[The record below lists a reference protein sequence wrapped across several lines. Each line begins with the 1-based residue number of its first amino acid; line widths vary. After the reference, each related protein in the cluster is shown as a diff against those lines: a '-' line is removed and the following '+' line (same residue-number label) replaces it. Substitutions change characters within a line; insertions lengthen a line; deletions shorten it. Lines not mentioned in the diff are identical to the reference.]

1 MKMFLFLFTAMLLQW
16 NYCFAQQ
23 HHRDSVVLGDVT
35 VIGKG
40 KLQKLRESALS
51 VNAIDVASKLNTI
64 PNLNDVVN
72 QSTGVKIRYE
82 GGLGS
87 DFELSLNGMSGN
99 SVRYFIDGIPLET
112 KGNEVTLANIPVN
125 MIDHIEV
132 FKGVVPAYLG
142 QSHAVFT
149 YLNAAPDADQR
160 LGADQIA
167 INEVFGERY
176 TGKEQIEFLVNEH
189 FLNRQGGEERK
200 RVTDTCFRVL
210 GEGGAKKYHIESQSL
225 PDSSLLVRIFEYDTQ
240 IALDEGSIEGDLLT
254 VTFPH
259 SAVLFLRHTRTTPA
273 RMGIRMVTPGGD
285 VSYEI
290 PVMKVQAYGLR
301 ELFAKRLYFLL
312 PFYIFS
318 HESRFGQYE
327 QDAAKLGLLQGE
339 YAEIHRRLEEL
350 QESGIIDEFTRQ
362 AIIDM
367 SKRVLQHIARR
378 YQKVKEGVRDIM
390 GGKIL
395 EYEAKTIRNESW
407 NAGRAEGWNDGK
419 EDLARALLASGA
431 ISVEAI
437 QQATGWDRQQVEA
450 LRQP

>member
-1 MKMFLFLFTAMLLQW
+1 MA
-16 NYCFAQQ
+16 
-23 HHRDSVVLGDVT
+23 DSTPTPYDDVFRT
-35 VIGKG
+35 
-40 KLQKLRESALS
+40 L
-51 VNAIDVASKLNTI
+51 
-64 PNLNDVVN
+64 LNDC
-72 QSTGVKIRYE
+72 S
-82 GGLGS
+82 
-87 DFELSLNGMSGN
+87 
-99 SVRYFIDGIPLET
+99 PLI
-112 KGNEVTLANIPVN
+112 LPV
-125 MIDHIEV
+125 
-132 FKGVVPAYLG
+132 L
-142 QSHAVFT
+142 
-149 YLNAAPDADQR
+149 
-160 LGADQIA
+160 
-167 INEVFGERY
+167 NEVFGERY

-225 PDSSLLVRIFEYDTQ
+225 PDTSLLVRIFEYDTQ

-290 PVMKVQAYGLR
+290 PVMKVQEYSLL

-350 QESGIIDEFTRQ
+350 QESGAIDEFTRQ

-395 EYEAKTIRNESW
+395 EYEAKTIW
-407 NAGRAEGWNDGK
+407 NDGRAKGWDEGRADGWNDGWNDGRAKGLDDGK
-419 EDLARALLASGA
+419 EELARALLASGA